1 MPVTVTNPLQYP
13 VDVNALASTCSLYLE
28 EQRAQTSAGI
38 FLIDESRMIELNENY
53 KHHQGATDVLS
64 FPLHDP
70 EQPTPAFIESPETKQ
85 DLGDIFICVPVVHKE
100 CADPAEFYDRL
111 VFLAK
116 HGLDHLLGRH
126 HE

>member
-1 MPVTVTNPLQYP
+1 MPVTVANPLQYS
-13 VDVNALASTCSLYLE
+13 VDNNSLANACSQYLE
-28 EQRAQTSAGI
+28 EQRAQSSAAI
-38 FLIDESRMIELNENY
+38 FLIDENRMVELNENY

-70 EQPTPAFIESPETKQ
+70 EQPTPAFIESPETQQ
-85 DLGDIFICVPVVHKE
+85 DLGDIFICVPVVQKE
-100 CADPAEFYDRL
+100 YADPASFYDRL